1 MRTQTPKPAIA
12 RVVLESDELSPFY
25 SNGYRGKVKIKGLK
39 RYARTAFNAD
49 GTVAGTLIFIPGKK
63 VAELKDKS

>member
-12 RVVLESDELSPFY
+12 RVVAESGELAPFY

-39 RYARTAFNAD
+39 RYARTVFNTD
-49 GTVAGTLIFIPGKK
+49 GSLAGTFIFIPGYK
-63 VAELKDKS
+63 VANLKDK